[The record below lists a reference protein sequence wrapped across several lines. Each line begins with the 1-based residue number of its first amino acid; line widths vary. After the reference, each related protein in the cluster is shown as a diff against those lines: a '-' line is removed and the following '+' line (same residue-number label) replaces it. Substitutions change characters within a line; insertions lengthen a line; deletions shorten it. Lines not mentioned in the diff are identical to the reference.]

1 MMNNFNYQGPFKTS
15 IQNFLDVKQAVGYKY
30 LSEASCLKRFDR
42 FLVENYRSASALT
55 KEIVMEWCTKK
66 PYEKQENLCA
76 RASVIR
82 QFSIYLDNLGIDA
95 YVIPKK
101 HFKSGE
107 KYIPHIYSNTELQKF
122 FLETEKCHYCSQCPN
137 RHLIM
142 PILFRIL
149 YSCGLRVSEARL
161 LKVQEV
167 DLNNGILTINQSKKD
182 NSRLV
187 PMTDELTKKCQIYS
201 KHVHRFSNAER
212 YFFPMIDDR
221 PLTLGNIYKNFR
233 KFLWKAGISHG
244 GRGSGPRIHDFRHT
258 FAVHCLQKWSEE
270 GKNLMTYLPILR
282 VYLGHDSFEETA
294 FYLKL
299 TADVFPEITLK
310 LEQAY
315 SDLIPVLEGGAYE
328 SN

>member
-1 MMNNFNYQGPFKTS
+1 MNKYNGPFKTH
-15 IQNFLDVKQAVGYKY
+15 IQNFVEVKQALGYKY
-30 LSEASCLKRFDR
+30 LAEASCLKRFDR
-42 FLVENYRSASALT
+42 FTVENYKSASALT
-55 KEIVMEWCTKK
+55 REIVMAWCTKK
-66 PYEKQENLCA
+66 LYEKQENLCA

-82 QFSIYLDNLGIDA
+82 QFAIFLDNHGIEA
-95 YVIPKK
+95 YVIPKN

-107 KYIPHIYSNTELQKF
+107 KYVPHIYTNTELRKF
-122 FLETEKCHYCSQCPN
+122 FQETDKCHYCSQCPY
-137 RHLIM
+137 RHLLM
-142 PILFRIL
+142 PILFRMI

-167 DLNNGILTINQSKKD
+167 DLNNGILIINQSKKD

-187 PMTDELTKKCQIYS
+187 PMTDELTEICQAYS
-201 KHVHRFSNAER
+201 KKVHSSSNPEG
-212 YFFPMIDDR
+212 YFFPMIDDK
-221 PLTLGNIYKNFR
+221 PLTHYNIYKNFR

-258 FAVHCLQKWSEE
+258 FAVHCLKKWSEE

-282 VYLGHDSFEETA
+282 VYLGHESFDGTA
-294 FYLKL
+294 YYLRL

-310 LEQAY
+310 LEQVY
-315 SDLIPVLEGGAYE
+315 SDLIPVIEGGAYE

>member
-1 MMNNFNYQGPFKTS
+1 MNNSDYHGPFKTY
-15 IQNFLDVKQAVGYKY
+15 IQNFVEVKQALGYKY
-30 LSEASCLKRFDR
+30 LTEALCLKRFDR
-42 FLVENYRSASALT
+42 FTVENYNSASTLT
-55 KEIVMEWCTKK
+55 REIVMAWCTKK
-66 PYEKQENLCA
+66 PHEKQENLRA

-82 QFSIYLDNLGIDA
+82 LFATYLDNHGIDA
-95 YVIPKK
+95 YVIPKY
-101 HFKSGE
+101 HFKSGG
-107 KYIPHIYSNTELQKF
+107 KYVPHIYTDAELQKF
-122 FLETEKCHYCSQCPN
+122 FEETDKCHFCSLCPN

-142 PILFRIL
+142 PIIFRMI

-187 PMTDELTKKCQIYS
+187 PMTDELTHKCQAYS
-201 KHVHRFSNAER
+201 KQVHRSSNPEG
-212 YFFPMIDDR
+212 YFFPMIDDK

-244 GRGSGPRIHDFRHT
+244 GRGLGPRIHDFRHSA
-258 FAVHCLQKWSEE
+258 AVHCLKKWSEE
-270 GKNLMTYLPILR
+270 GKDLMTYLPILR
-282 VYLGHDSFEETA
+282 IYLGHDSFDETA
-294 FYLKL
+294 YYLKL

-315 SDLIPVLEGGAYE
+315 SDLIPVIEGGAYE
-328 SN
+328 TN

>member
-1 MMNNFNYQGPFKTS
+1 MNNPKYHGPFKTY
-15 IQNFLDVKQAVGYKY
+15 IQNFVEVKQALGYKY
-30 LSEASCLKRFDR
+30 LTEALRLKRFDK
-42 FLVENYRSASALT
+42 FTVEKYNSASVLT
-55 KEIVMEWCTKK
+55 REIVMAWCTKK
-66 PYEKQENLCA
+66 LHEKQENLYG

-82 QFSIYLDNLGIDA
+82 QFAIYLDNHGIDA
-95 YVIPKK
+95 YVIPKN

-107 KYIPHIYSNTELQKF
+107 KYVPHIYTDTELQKF
-122 FLETEKCHYCSQCPN
+122 FLETEKCHYCSLCPN

-142 PILFRIL
+142 PIIFRMI

-167 DLNNGILTINQSKKD
+167 DLNNGILIINQSKKD

-187 PMTDELTKKCQIYS
+187 PMTDEFTEICQAYS
-201 KHVHRFSNAER
+201 KQVHYYSNAEG
-212 YFFPMIDDR
+212 YFFPMIDDK
-221 PLTLGNIYKNFR
+221 PLTHYNIYKNFR

-258 FAVHCLQKWSEE
+258 FAVHCLKKWSEE

-282 VYLGHDSFEETA
+282 VYLGHESFDGTA
-294 FYLKL
+294 YYLRL

-310 LEQAY
+310 LEQVY
-315 SDLIPVLEGGAYE
+315 SDLIPVIEGGAYE

>member
-1 MMNNFNYQGPFKTS
+1 MNNFNYHGPFETY
-15 IQNFLDVKQAVGYKY
+15 IQDFLEVKQALGYKY
-30 LSEASCLKRFDR
+30 LAEASCLKRFDR
-42 FLVENYRSASALT
+42 FTVENYHSVRALDR
-55 KEIVMEWCTKK
+55 EIVMAWCTKK
-66 PYEKQENLCA
+66 LFEKQENLCA

-82 QFSIYLDNLGIDA
+82 QFAIYLDNHGIDA

-101 HFKSGE
+101 YFKSGE
-107 KYIPHIYSNTELQKF
+107 KYVPLIYTDTELQNF
-122 FLETEKCHYCSQCPN
+122 FLATDKCHYCSLCPS

-142 PILFRIL
+142 PIIFRMI

-167 DLNNGILTINQSKKD
+167 DLNNGILTINQSKKN

-187 PMTDELTKKCQIYS
+187 PMTDELTGKCQIYS
-201 KHVHRFSNAER
+201 KQIHCYSNAEG
-212 YFFPMIDDR
+212 YFFPMTDDR

-244 GRGSGPRIHDFRHT
+244 GRGYGPRIHDFRHS
-258 FAVHCLQKWSEE
+258 FAVHCLKKWSVE
-270 GKNLMTYLPILR
+270 GKDLMTYLPILR
-282 VYLGHDSFEETA
+282 VYLGHDSFDETA
-294 FYLKL
+294 YYLKL

-315 SDLIPVLEGGAYE
+315 SDLIPVIEGGDYE